1 MIRSSERSRGSYR
14 SFAVLSAS
22 PIVLVRPTTRGLEF
36 MECTACGRIWKQDRG
51 LIDLGCEPETKLRRT
66 HDKGKGVGQLLN
78 SFNLKVICSLTRLG
92 WSRTVVGSDFHLVCS
107 LNMLDCS

>member
-66 HDKGKGVGQLLN
+66 HDKGKGVRATPQLLQPE
-78 SFNLKVICSLTRLG
+78 SHLLAYTARL
-92 WSRTVVGSDFHLVCS
+92 VP
-107 LNMLDCS
+107 